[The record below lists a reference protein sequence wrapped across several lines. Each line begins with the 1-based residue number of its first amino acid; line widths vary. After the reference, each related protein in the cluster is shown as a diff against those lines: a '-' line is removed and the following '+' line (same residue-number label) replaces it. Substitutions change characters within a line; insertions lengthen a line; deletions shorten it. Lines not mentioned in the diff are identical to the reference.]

1 MTGLAIKQ
9 WLGAMLAC
17 TALAAACSPESTVA
31 ASVAAPA
38 ISATAAAA
46 PAAAK
51 AATSA
56 SSTAFALKGILKPD
70 QPLRHGDFLWDAD
83 GVAAGQ
89 TDIVVDL
96 KAQILYVYRGGVE
109 IGRSAILYGS
119 PDKITPTGT
128 FPIMQKKA
136 RHISNIYGAP
146 MPYMLRLTNDGIAI
160 HGSNVEYGYATHG
173 CVGVPIEFAALL
185 FAEANPGDRVLITNA
200 WRTDVYGV

>member
-9 WLGAMLAC
+9 WLAALAAC
-17 TALAAACSPESTVA
+17 GALAAACSPESTVA

-38 ISATAAAA
+38 VSLSAASAPVAAAR
-46 PAAAK
+46 
-51 AATSA
+51 
-56 SSTAFALKGILKPD
+56 SSKPSQFVLKGVLKPD

-83 GVAAGQ
+83 GVATGP

-136 RHISNIYGAP
+136 RHISNLYGAP

-173 CVGVPIEFAALL
+173 CVGVPTEFAALL

-200 WRTDVYGV
+200 WRTDVYGA

>member
-9 WLGAMLAC
+9 WLAALAAC
-17 TALAAACSPESTVA
+17 GALAAACSPESTVA

-38 ISATAAAA
+38 VSLSAASAPVAAARGSK
-46 PAAAK
+46 P
-51 AATSA
+51 SQ
-56 SSTAFALKGILKPD
+56 FVLKGVLKPD

-83 GVAAGQ
+83 GVAAGP

-173 CVGVPIEFAALL
+173 CVGVPTEFAALL

-200 WRTDVYGV
+200 WRTDLYGI